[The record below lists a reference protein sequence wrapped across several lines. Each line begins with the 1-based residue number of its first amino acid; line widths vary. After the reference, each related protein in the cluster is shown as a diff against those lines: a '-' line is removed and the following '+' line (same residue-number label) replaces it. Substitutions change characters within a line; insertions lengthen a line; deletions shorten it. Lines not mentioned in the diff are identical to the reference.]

1 MWAGIVSILATLRI
15 EKAQGI
21 DGHDVDVKKQFTTG
35 LTMFVIDVDGVFF
48 LLIHITDTVSLSAA
62 HLCAVLRKRRSW

>member
-1 MWAGIVSILATLRI
+1 LWAGIVSILATLRI

-35 LTMFVIDVDGVFF
+35 LSMFVDDVDGFSL
-48 LLIHITDTVSLSAA
+48 LLIHITDTLSLSVA
-62 HLCAVLRKRRSW
+62 HL